1 MLFTADARAQALA
14 KLEEAIGRSEQA
26 LTRQLIA
33 IAALERRGQDAR
45 HAHELLRVAEDHLT
59 AAHYC
64 PRAAAWTADPG

>member
-33 IAALERRGQDAR
+33 IAALERSGQDAR

-59 AAHYC
+59 AAHALPESGC
-64 PRAAAWTADPG
+64 WTADPG